1 MVPVY
6 ATPKIARSVPRR
18 FSIWLVSSV
27 ALTAGT
33 NLKNSMKP
41 TKKSQL
47 WEDKITLI
55 AILETSNDQLIP
67 EDAVLTLAV
76 NKYQLRSI

>member
-1 MVPVY
+1 
-6 ATPKIARSVPRR
+6 
-18 FSIWLVSSV
+18 
-27 ALTAGT
+27 
-33 NLKNSMKP
+33 MKP